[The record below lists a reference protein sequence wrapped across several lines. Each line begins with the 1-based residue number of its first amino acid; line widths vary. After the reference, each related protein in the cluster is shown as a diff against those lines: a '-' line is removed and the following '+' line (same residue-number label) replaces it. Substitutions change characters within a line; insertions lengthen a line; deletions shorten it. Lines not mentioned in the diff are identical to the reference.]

1 MSNLSNL
8 TKDVLLRRIRKYEK
22 THDKKSKLTL
32 RNKKDELIKYIRKH
46 IPQKKVRFNTKVEI
60 REIEGRTDK
69 EKNKRK
75 QALRKINK
83 GKKENRKLSKIQHK
97 EIPSLAKYLDI
108 KKYNLTHDLKKKE
121 LMKYIKGIDSED
133 KRKTIYKQK
142 KYRNINF
149 KYNIVKKNDYVILK
163 IYEKQKKN
171 KKKED
176 KKIVKKETI
185 QKKFKIKN
193 VEMGEYIAEYNAKVF
208 LIKYLRKNISIK

>member
-97 EIPSLAKYLDI
+97 EIPNLAKYLDI

-121 LMKYIKGIDSED
+121 PM
-133 KRKTIYKQK
+133 KTIYNQK